1 MEVELKISSE
11 DNFLLPNF
19 LDKIEPEEIKE
30 KNVIKSAKENLKDNI
45 IYSQN
50 FKEDD
55 YSYNLQKSK
64 NNEYILELNCTDKIK
79 EEIET
84 KIESC
89 AEKEKIL
96 NNKEKEFQKLQNDL
110 IIDENLLEKKLMSLI
125 RENKNEYD
133 DIINKI
139 IEFILDY
146 ENFSKEYSLLQE
158 KMIKYRSSSILQLC
172 FKIYWHRLHN
182 CILYV
187 LQKYII
193 FLYNE
198 NIFKMVCKIIPKLI
212 KIIIDDIFDII
223 LKKLSQKQIFLKH
236 KGDYQKKIKL
246 YRDFCYLFFIL
257 QSFDKNSENIIFNID
272 KDINLE
278 FSENKHDNIGKF
290 NFHILNRT
298 GLNVSLES
306 FKERVNMDEILAS
319 HLKKFYYYIKDIKQ
333 LFRFIKFQDFYMIN
347 SF

>member
-11 DNFLLPNF
+11 DHLLLQNVS
-19 LDKIEPEEIKE
+19 KENESEERNEDNI
-30 KNVIKSAKENLKDNI
+30 IKSVQENLKDNI

-50 FKEDD
+50 FKETD
-55 YSYNLQKSK
+55 YSYNLHKSK
-64 NNEYILELNCTDKIK
+64 NNEYTLELNCNDKIK
-79 EEIET
+79 EEI
-84 KIESC
+84 KNKFNSC
-89 AEKEKIL
+89 SEKEKIL

-319 HLKKFYYYIKDIKQ
+319 HLKKILLLYQRYKTTLSIYKIS
-333 LFRFIKFQDFYMIN
+333 RFLYD
-347 SF
+347 

>member
-55 YSYNLQKSK
+55 YSYNLQKRE
-64 NNEYILELNCTDKIK
+64 NNEYILELNCVDKIK
-79 EEIET
+79 EEIKT
-84 KIESC
+84 KINSC

-96 NNKEKEFQKLQNDL
+96 NTKEKEFQKMQNDL
-110 IIDENLLEKKLMSLI
+110 TIDENLLEKKLVSLI
-125 RENKNEYD
+125 GENKKEYD

-139 IEFILDY
+139 IEYVLDY

-172 FKIYWHRLHN
+172 FKIYWQRFHN
-182 CILYV
+182 CIIYV
-187 LQKYII
+187 LKKYII

-198 NIFKMVCKIIPKLI
+198 KIFKMTSKIIPKLI
-212 KIIIDDIFDII
+212 KIIVDDIFDII
-223 LKKLSQKQIFLKH
+223 LTKLSQKQIFLKH
-236 KGDYQKKIKL
+236 KGDYQKKLKL

-257 QSFDKNSENIIFNID
+257 QDFDKNSENIIFNLD
-272 KDINLE
+272 EDINLE
-278 FSENKHDNIGKF
+278 FSENKHDSIGRF
-290 NFHILNRT
+290 NYHILKRT
-298 GLNVSLES
+298 GLNVPLES
-306 FKERVNMDEILAS
+306 FKERVNMDDIFSS
-319 HLKKFYYYIKDIKQ
+319 HLKKILLLYQRYKSYFPI
-333 LFRFIKFQDFYMIN
+333 FRISKFLYD
-347 SF
+347 